1 MELSLE
7 FAFSLPELESG
18 EEALRNGG
26 SRRLG
31 LAYVGD
37 TGDGTPFG

>member
-7 FAFSLPELESG
+7 ITFALTEFKCG